1 MAAPTLRLTFTNMQL
16 RVAEFLGIALN
27 SGSSAVAVPTDAHD
41 LDLVKRL
48 VNDGYRRFVNSHP
61 YWNFLMPV
69 FNIQLEPYLYE
80 GTITSVTNS
89 SEFFDTSLI
98 GETEDVY
105 SGNYLRFDSG
115 ELEGEYQ
122 LISNNI
128 SATGRLVTA
137 PFSDAPEE
145 GDSFHIAHST
155 HIEAEGY
162 RYYLPQGFYGELL
175 GSWTYEP
182 AGPTHRISV
191 VEERVIRELLSSSVT
206 TGDPSIAAVRA
217 VPNSLIDATHGVRWE
232 ALFYPVPTTAYK
244 VYNRARVYPDQ
255 LTSSTD
261 VTVCGYQHDEAV
273 MACAYAEAELHR
285 DGIRGSQNQ
294 AAEEAIRRAIF
305 IDQSASPRRLGD
317 YGDKTE
323 MRASS
328 RRPWFNGVDMYNG
341 VEV

>member
-61 YWNFLMPV
+61 YWNFLMPLLS
-69 FNIQLEPYLYE
+69 IQFELPVHE
-80 GTITSVTNS
+80 GSVTTAS
-89 SEFFDTSLI
+89 GGGEFYDSTLTEADDTYVDY
-98 GETEDVY
+98 T
-105 SGNYLRFDSG
+105 LRFDDG
-115 ELEGEYQ
+115 DVAEEYQ
-122 LISNNI
+122 TITNHFSSNGRI
-128 SATGRLVTA
+128 ITGSFTEA
-137 PFSDAPEE
+137 PAV
-145 GDSFHIAHST
+145 GDTFHIAHPSHVEGET
-155 HIEAEGY
+155 H
-162 RYYLPQGFYGELL
+162 RYWLPQGFYGELL
-175 GSWTYEP
+175 GSFTYEP
-182 AGPTHRISV
+182 KGPTHRIDIV
-191 VEERVIRELLSSSVT
+191 DERTIRELRASSRT
-206 TGDPSIAAVRA
+206 TGDPSVCAIRSLR
-217 VPNSLIDATHGVRWE
+217 NSLADSTNNVRWE
-232 ALFYPVPTTAYK
+232 VMFYPTPTTRYK
-244 VYNRARVYPDQ
+244 VYSRGRIYPDQ
-255 LTSSTD
+255 LSATTD